1 MLSKFNKDIS
11 LIFSINLTQHQ
22 KYLMNDLLYRHFGIA
37 FAVDLYIKKAPKCEI
52 LDIYI
57 FKLFY

>member
-22 KYLMNDLLYRHFGIA
+22 KYLMNDLEILYRHFGIA
-37 FAVDLYIKKAPKCEI
+37 FAVDRYIKKAAKMRNFRH
-52 LDIYI
+52 I
-57 FKLFY
+57 FF